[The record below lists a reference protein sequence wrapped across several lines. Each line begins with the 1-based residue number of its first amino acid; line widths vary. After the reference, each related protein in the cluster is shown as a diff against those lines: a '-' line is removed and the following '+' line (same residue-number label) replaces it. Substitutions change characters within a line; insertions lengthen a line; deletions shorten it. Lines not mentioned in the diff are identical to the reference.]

1 MHAIIETMITTMI
14 ASIRGIH
21 IGDNT
26 HTHDHLITLH
36 NFNTMNVIVNAP
48 QNVIPPALPL
58 DEFVSI

>member
-1 MHAIIETMITTMI
+1 MIV
-14 ASIRGIH
+14 SISGIH

-48 QNVIPPALPL
+48 QDVIPPDLPL
-58 DEFVSI
+58 DEFSI